1 MSTETTRNCGRRGS
15 VDLNVK
21 YWLNTCM
28 SVKIPHRLCSHPHR
42 SRKRGALL
50 KLKSA
55 FLVLDCCPCQVKGV
69 TPDFE
74 RSIME
79 VFMCRLKRNI
89 IPASDPNGG
98 SFVFCCCFVGFTSV
112 RTSWAFRLWGLL
124 WPFVCRDF
132 LGFTFVRT
140 SWAFRL

>member
-1 MSTETTRNCGRRGS
+1 
-15 VDLNVK
+15 
-21 YWLNTCM
+21 M

-112 RTSWAFRLWGLL
+112 RTSWVFHLRTSLACRLSGLL
-124 WPFVCRDF
+124 R
-132 LGFTFVRT
+132 LLKFTSVRT
-140 SWAFRL
+140 SWAFRLLELLRLLVC